1 MRSAPVPRTGRAKS
15 RKYHNARTGTVGSK
29 VLPHR
34 YGDEGEK
41 GPKHRRQ
48 VRRCE
53 ERLWRREVAFTA

>member
-1 MRSAPVPRTGRAKS
+1 MKSVPVPRTGRARS
-15 RKYHNARTGTVGSK
+15 RKYARTGTVGSK

-48 VRRCE
+48 IRRCE
-53 ERLWRREVAFTA
+53 ERLWRREVALTA

>member
-15 RKYHNARTGTVGSK
+15 RKYRHARTGTVGSK
-29 VLPHR
+29 VLSHR

-48 VRRCE
+48 IRRCE
-53 ERLWRREVAFTA
+53 ERLWRREVALTA

>member
-1 MRSAPVPRTGRAKS
+1 MRSAPVPHTGRPKR

-41 GPKHRRQ
+41 GP
-48 VRRCE
+48 
-53 ERLWRREVAFTA
+53 